1 MKKLIV
7 AAMMVLGT
15 TSAFAGDSDALKAVL
30 KAKTY
35 AEAEALVKQNLGQL
49 ANDAEK
55 AKAYNKLVDLGMKAF
70 NDQQSIQQTNQIMK
84 KNDPVDENAM
94 NEGAYNALM
103 NAIECYKYD
112 QLPNAKGKVAPKFNG
127 NASRVWGAR
136 QQLVNAGQTAAQNN
150 KADEVLKYW
159 GAFLDTDSDP
169 LFAGIDA
176 KQKDAEKD
184 YIGQVALFA
193 ARYAYQAKDVAR
205 CEKYCD
211 IAMTSEKEAKD
222 ALNLK
227 LYVMKDGLKTKA
239 DSLAYVD
246 KLKALFDKD
255 QTNEVILDGLNSMY
269 SSLKMEK
276 EQMELLDGA
285 IARDP
290 KNFVALANKGM
301 MYIQKNDADKAISCL
316 KQALDAKPDNVVAS
330 TEVNLNYNVVCLK
343 QALDAKPDNVVVLV
357 YLGACYNSKAGNLQD
372 PNGRKVVY
380 QEAIKVLDKAKELDP
395 EKAQANWGYTR
406 YQAYYGY
413 YGPTAAETKKA
424 EAESK

>member
-7 AAMMVLGT
+7 AAMMVLGA
-15 TSAFAGDSDALKAVL
+15 TSAFAGDSDALKAVM

-35 AEAEALVKQNLGQL
+35 AEAETLLKQNLGQL

-55 AKAYNKLVDLGMKAF
+55 AKAYNKLVDLSMKAY
-70 NDQQSIQQTNQIMK
+70 NDQQSIMQTNQIMK
-84 KNDPVDENAM
+84 KNDPIDENAM

-112 QLPNAKGKVAPKFNG
+112 QLPNAKGKVAPKFG
-127 NASRVWGAR
+127 SNAARVWAAR
-136 QQLVNAGQTAAQNN
+136 VQLVNAGQTAAQNN

-159 GAFLDTDSDP
+159 GAFLDTDSEP
-169 LFAGIDA
+169 LFASVDA
-176 KQKDAEKD
+176 KQKDGEKE

-193 ARYAYQAKDVAR
+193 ARYAYQAKDAAR

-211 IAMTSEKEAKD
+211 IAMKSEKEAKD

-227 LYVMKDGLKTKA
+227 LYVMKDGLKTHA

-246 KLKALFDKD
+246 KLKGLYAQDENND
-255 QTNEVILDGLNSMY
+255 VILDGLNSMY
-269 SSLKMEK
+269 SSMKMEK
-276 EQMELLDGA
+276 EQEALLNAA
-285 IARDP
+285 IAKNP
-290 KNFVALANKGM
+290 SNFVALANLGM
-301 MYIQKNDADKAISCL
+301 MYIQKNDADNAIKNL
-316 KQALDAKPDNVVAS
+316 KLALAAKPDNV
-330 TEVNLNYNVVCLK
+330 T
-343 QALDAKPDNVVVLV
+343 VLT
-357 YLGACYNSKAGNLQD
+357 YLGACYNSKAGALQD

-380 QEAIKVLDKAKELDP
+380 KEAVKVLDKAKELDP

-424 EAESK
+424 EEESK

>member
-7 AAMMVLGT
+7 AAMLVLGA
-15 TSAFAGDSDALKAVL
+15 TSAFAGDSDALKAVM

-35 AEAEALVKQNLGQL
+35 AEAEALVKQNLGQF

-55 AKAYNKLVDLGMKAF
+55 AKAYNKLVDLGMKDF
-70 NDQQSIQQTNQIMK
+70 NDQQSIQQTNQLMK
-84 KNDPVDENAM
+84 KNDPVDENVM

-127 NASRVWGAR
+127 NATRVWGAR

-159 GAFLDTDSDP
+159 GAFLDTDSEP
-169 LFAGIDA
+169 LFAAVDA
-176 KQKDAEKD
+176 KQKEAEKE

-193 ARYAYQAKDVAR
+193 ARYAYQAKDAAR

-227 LYVMKDGLKTKA
+227 LYVMKDGLKTKE
-239 DSLAYVD
+239 DSLNYVN
-246 KLKALFDKD
+246 KLKDLYAKD
-255 QTNEVILDGLNSMY
+255 PSNEVMLDGLNSMY
-269 SSLKMEK
+269 SALKMEK
-276 EQMELLDGA
+276 EQTELLDAA
-285 IARDP
+285 IAKNP

-301 MYIQKNDADKAISCL
+301 MYIQKNDANNAIKCL
-316 KQALDAKPDNVVAS
+316 KQAL
-330 TEVNLNYNVVCLK
+330 E
-343 QALDAKPDNVVVLV
+343 AKPDNVVVMT
-357 YLGACYNSKAGNLQD
+357 YLGACYNSKAGEIQAVQ
-372 PNGRKVVY
+372 GRKVVY
-380 QEAIKVLDKAKELDP
+380 QEAIKILDKAKELDP

-413 YGPTAAETKKA
+413 YGPNAPETKKA
-424 EAESK
+424 EEESK

>member
-7 AAMMVLGT
+7 AAMMVLGA
-15 TSAFAGDSDALKAVL
+15 TSAFAGDSDALKAVM

-35 AEAEALVKQNLGQL
+35 AEAETLLKQNLGQL

-55 AKAYNKLVDLGMKAF
+55 AKAYNKLVDLSMKAY
-70 NDQQSIQQTNQIMK
+70 NDQQSIMQTNQIMK
-84 KNDPVDENAM
+84 KNDPIDENAM

-112 QLPNAKGKVAPKFNG
+112 QLPNAKGKVAPKFG
-127 NASRVWGAR
+127 SNAARVWAAR
-136 QQLVNAGQTAAQNN
+136 VQLVNAGQTAAQNN

-159 GAFLDTDSDP
+159 GAFLDTDSEP
-169 LFAGIDA
+169 LFAGVDA
-176 KQKDAEKD
+176 KQKDGEKE

-193 ARYAYQAKDVAR
+193 ARYAYQAKDAAR

-211 IAMTSEKEAKD
+211 IAMKSEKEAKD

-227 LYVMKDGLKTKA
+227 LYVMKDGLKTHA

-246 KLKALFDKD
+246 KLKGLYAQDENND
-255 QTNEVILDGLNSMY
+255 VILDGLNSMY
-269 SSLKMEK
+269 SSMKMEK
-276 EQMELLDGA
+276 EQEALLNAA
-285 IARDP
+285 IAKNP
-290 KNFVALANKGM
+290 SNFVALANLGM
-301 MYIQKNDADKAISCL
+301 MYIQKNDADNAIKNL
-316 KQALDAKPDNVVAS
+316 KLALAAKPDNV
-330 TEVNLNYNVVCLK
+330 T
-343 QALDAKPDNVVVLV
+343 VLT
-357 YLGACYNSKAGNLQD
+357 YLGACYNSKAGALQD

-380 QEAIKVLDKAKELDP
+380 KEAVKVLDKAKELDS
-395 EKAQANWGYTR
+395 EKAQANRGYTR

-424 EAESK
+424 EEESK

>member
-7 AAMMVLGT
+7 AAMLVLGA
-15 TSAFAGDSDALKAVL
+15 TSAFAGDSDALKAVM

-35 AEAEALVKQNLGQL
+35 AEAETLLKQNLGQL

-55 AKAYNKLVDLGMKAF
+55 AKAYNKLVDLSMKAY
-70 NDQQSIQQTNQIMK
+70 NDQQSIMQTNQIMK
-84 KNDPVDENAM
+84 KNDPIDENAM

-112 QLPNAKGKVAPKFNG
+112 QLPNAKGKVAPKFGG
-127 NASRVWGAR
+127 NAARVWAAR
-136 QQLVNAGQTAAQNN
+136 VQLVNAGQTAAQNN

-159 GAFLDTDSDP
+159 GAFLDTDSEP

-176 KQKDAEKD
+176 KQKDGEKE

-193 ARYAYQAKDVAR
+193 ARYAYQAKDAAR

-211 IAMTSEKEAKD
+211 IAMKSEKEAKD

-227 LYVMKDGLKTKA
+227 LYVMKDGLKTHA

-246 KLKALFDKD
+246 KLKGLYAQDENND
-255 QTNEVILDGLNSMY
+255 VILDGLNSMY
-269 SSLKMEK
+269 SSMKMEK
-276 EQMELLDGA
+276 EQEALLNAA
-285 IARDP
+285 IAKNP
-290 KNFVALANKGM
+290 SNFVALANLGM
-301 MYIQKNDADKAISCL
+301 MYIQKNDADNAIKNL
-316 KQALDAKPDNVVAS
+316 KLALAAKPDNV
-330 TEVNLNYNVVCLK
+330 T
-343 QALDAKPDNVVVLV
+343 VLT
-357 YLGACYNSKAGNLQD
+357 YLGACYNSKAGALQD

-380 QEAIKVLDKAKELDP
+380 KEAIKVLDKAKELDP

-424 EAESK
+424 EEESK

>member
-1 MKKLIV
+1 
-7 AAMMVLGT
+7 MVLGA
-15 TSAFAGDSDALKAVL
+15 TSAFAGDSDALKAVM

-35 AEAEALVKQNLGQL
+35 AEAEALLKQNLGQL

-55 AKAYNKLVDLGMKAF
+55 AKAYNKLVDLGMKAY
-70 NDQQSIQQTNQIMK
+70 NDQQSIIQTNQIMK
-84 KNDPVDENAM
+84 KNDPIDENAM

-103 NAIECYKYD
+103 SAIECYKYD
-112 QLPNAKGKVAPKFNG
+112 QLPNAKGKVAPKFGG
-127 NASRVWGAR
+127 NAARVWSAR
-136 QQLVNAGQTAAQNN
+136 VQLVNAGQTAAQNN

-159 GAFLDTDSDP
+159 GAFLDTDSEP

-176 KQKDAEKD
+176 KQKDGEKE

-211 IAMTSEKEAKD
+211 IAMKSEKEAKD

-227 LYVMKDGLKTKA
+227 LYVMKDGLKTHA

-246 KLKALFDKD
+246 KLKGLYAKD
-255 QTNEVILDGLNSMY
+255 ENNDVILDGLNSMY
-269 SSLKMEK
+269 SSMKMEK
-276 EQMELLDGA
+276 EQEALLNAA
-285 IARDP
+285 IAKNP
-290 KNFVALANKGM
+290 SNFVALANLGM
-301 MYIQKNDADKAISCL
+301 MYIQKNDAENAIKNL
-316 KQALDAKPDNVVAS
+316 KQALAAKPDNV
-330 TEVNLNYNVVCLK
+330 T
-343 QALDAKPDNVVVLV
+343 VLT
-357 YLGACYNSKAGNLQD
+357 YLGACYNSKAGALQD

-380 QEAIKVLDKAKELDP
+380 KEAIKVLDKAKELDP

-406 YQAYYGY
+406 YQAYYGF

-424 EAESK
+424 EEESK

>member
-7 AAMMVLGT
+7 AAMLVLGA
-15 TSAFAGDSDALKAVL
+15 TSAFAGDSDALKAVM

-35 AEAEALVKQNLGQL
+35 AEAEALVKQNLGQF

-55 AKAYNKLVDLGMKAF
+55 AKAYNKLVDLGMKDF
-70 NDQQSIQQTNQIMK
+70 NDQQSIQQTNQLMK
-84 KNDPVDENAM
+84 KNDPVDENVM

-127 NASRVWGAR
+127 NATRVWGAR

-159 GAFLDTDSDP
+159 GAFLDTDSEP
-169 LFAGIDA
+169 LFASVDA
-176 KQKDAEKD
+176 KQKEAEKE

-193 ARYAYQAKDVAR
+193 ARYAYQAKDAAR

-227 LYVMKDGLKTKA
+227 LYVMKDGLKTKE
-239 DSLAYVD
+239 DSLNYVN
-246 KLKALFDKD
+246 KLKDLYAKD
-255 QTNEVILDGLNSMY
+255 PSNEVMLDGLNSMY
-269 SSLKMEK
+269 SALKMEK
-276 EQMELLDGA
+276 EQTELLDAA
-285 IARDP
+285 IAKDP

-301 MYIQKNDADKAISCL
+301 MYIQKNDANNAIKCL
-316 KQALDAKPDNVVAS
+316 KQAL
-330 TEVNLNYNVVCLK
+330 E
-343 QALDAKPDNVVVLV
+343 AKPDNVVVMT
-357 YLGACYNSKAGNLQD
+357 YLGACYNSKAGEIQAVQ
-372 PNGRKVVY
+372 GRKVVY
-380 QEAIKVLDKAKELDP
+380 QEAIKILDKAKELDP
-395 EKAQANWGYTR
+395 EKAQAIWGYTR

-413 YGPTAAETKKA
+413 YGPNAPETKKA
-424 EAESK
+424 EEESK

>member
-7 AAMMVLGT
+7 AAMLVLGA
-15 TSAFAGDSDALKAVL
+15 TSAFAGDSDALKAVM

-35 AEAEALVKQNLGQL
+35 AEAEALLKQNLGQF

-55 AKAYNKLVDLGMKAF
+55 AKAYNKLVDLGMKDF
-70 NDQQSIQQTNQIMK
+70 NDQQSIQQTNQLMK
-84 KNDPVDENAM
+84 KNDPVDENLM

-127 NASRVWGAR
+127 NATRVWGAR

-159 GAFLDTDSDP
+159 GAFLDTDSEP
-169 LFAGIDA
+169 LFAAVDA
-176 KQKDAEKD
+176 KQKEAEKE

-193 ARYAYQAKDVAR
+193 ARYAYQAKDAAR

-227 LYVMKDGLKTKA
+227 LYVMKDGLKTKE
-239 DSLAYVD
+239 DSLNYVN
-246 KLKALFDKD
+246 KLKDLYAKD
-255 QTNEVILDGLNSMY
+255 PSNEVMLDGLNSMY
-269 SSLKMEK
+269 SALKMEK
-276 EQMELLDGA
+276 EQTELLDAA
-285 IARDP
+285 IAKDP

-301 MYIQKNDADKAISCL
+301 MYIQKNDANNAIKCL
-316 KQALDAKPDNVVAS
+316 KQAL
-330 TEVNLNYNVVCLK
+330 E
-343 QALDAKPDNVVVLV
+343 AKPDNVVVMT
-357 YLGACYNSKAGNLQD
+357 YLGACYNSKAGEIQAVQ
-372 PNGRKVVY
+372 GRKVVY
-380 QEAIKVLDKAKELDP
+380 QEAIKILDKAKELDP

-413 YGPTAAETKKA
+413 YGPNAPETKKA
-424 EAESK
+424 EEESK

>member
-7 AAMMVLGT
+7 AAMLVLGA
-15 TSAFAGDSDALKAVL
+15 TSAFAGDSDALKAVM

-35 AEAEALVKQNLGQL
+35 AEAEALLKQNLGQL

-55 AKAYNKLVDLGMKAF
+55 AKAYNKLVDLSMKAY
-70 NDQQSIQQTNQIMK
+70 NDQQSIMQTNQIMK
-84 KNDPVDENAM
+84 KNDPIDENAM

-112 QLPNAKGKVAPKFNG
+112 QLPNAKGKVAPKFG
-127 NASRVWGAR
+127 SNAARVWAAR
-136 QQLVNAGQTAAQNN
+136 VQLVNAGQTAAQNN

-159 GAFLDTDSDP
+159 GAFLDTDSEP
-169 LFAGIDA
+169 LFAGVDA
-176 KQKDAEKD
+176 KQKDGEKE

-193 ARYAYQAKDVAR
+193 ARYAYQAKDAAR

-211 IAMTSEKEAKD
+211 IAMKSEKEAKD

-227 LYVMKDGLKTKA
+227 LYVMKDGLKTHA

-246 KLKALFDKD
+246 KLKGLYAQDENND
-255 QTNEVILDGLNSMY
+255 VILDGLNSMY
-269 SSLKMEK
+269 SSMKMEK
-276 EQMELLDGA
+276 EQEALLNAA
-285 IARDP
+285 IAKNP
-290 KNFVALANKGM
+290 SNFVALANLGM
-301 MYIQKNDADKAISCL
+301 MYIQKNDADNAIKNL
-316 KQALDAKPDNVVAS
+316 KLALAAKPDNV
-330 TEVNLNYNVVCLK
+330 T
-343 QALDAKPDNVVVLV
+343 VLT
-357 YLGACYNSKAGNLQD
+357 YLGACYNSKAGALQD

-380 QEAIKVLDKAKELDP
+380 KEAIKVLDKAKELDP

-424 EAESK
+424 EEESK

>member
-55 AKAYNKLVDLGMKAF
+55 AKAYNKLVDLSMKAF

-136 QQLVNAGQTAAQNN
+136 QQLVNAGQSAIQNK

-159 GAFLDTDSDP
+159 GAFLDTDSNP

-176 KQKDAEKD
+176 KQKDSEKE
-184 YIGQVALFA
+184 YIGQVALYA
-193 ARYAYQAKDVAR
+193 AYYAYQAKDAAR

-227 LYVMKDGLKTKA
+227 LNVMKDGLKTKD
-239 DSLAYVD
+239 DSLTYVN
-246 KLKALFDKD
+246 KLKNLYAKD
-255 QTNEVILDGLNSMY
+255 ETNEAILDGLNSMY
-269 SSLKMEK
+269 SALKMEK
-276 EQMELLDGA
+276 EQTELLDAA
-285 IARDP
+285 IAKDP

-301 MYIQKNDADKAISCL
+301 MYYQKNDFGNAISCL
-316 KQALDAKPDNVVAS
+316 KQAHES
-330 TEVNLNYNVVCLK
+330 
-343 QALDAKPDNVVVLV
+343 KPDNVVVLL
-357 YLGACYNSKAGNLQD
+357 YLGGCYNAKAGGLQD

-380 QEAIKVLDKAKELDP
+380 QEAIKVLDKVKELDP
-395 EKAQANWGYTR
+395 EKAQVNWGYTR

-424 EAESK
+424 EEESK

>member
-7 AAMMVLGT
+7 AAMMVLGA
-15 TSAFAGDSDALKAVL
+15 TSAFAGDSDALKAVM

-35 AEAEALVKQNLGQL
+35 AEAEALLKQNLGQL

-55 AKAYNKLVDLGMKAF
+55 AKAYNKLVDLGMKAY
-70 NDQQSIQQTNQIMK
+70 NDQQSIMQTNQIMK
-84 KNDPVDENAM
+84 KNDPIDENAM

-112 QLPNAKGKVAPKFNG
+112 QLPNAKGKVAPKFG
-127 NASRVWGAR
+127 INAARVWAAR
-136 QQLVNAGQTAAQNN
+136 VQLVNAGQTAAQNN

-159 GAFLDTDSDP
+159 GAFLDTDSEP
-169 LFAGIDA
+169 LFASIDA
-176 KQKDAEKD
+176 KQKDGEKE

-193 ARYAYQAKDVAR
+193 ARYAYQAKDAAR

-211 IAMTSEKEAKD
+211 IAMKSEKEAKD

-227 LYVMKDGLKTKA
+227 LYVMKDGLKTHA

-246 KLKALFDKD
+246 KLKGLYAQDEN
-255 QTNEVILDGLNSMY
+255 NEVILDGLNSMY
-269 SSLKMEK
+269 SSMKMEK
-276 EQMELLDGA
+276 EQEALLNAA
-285 IARDP
+285 IAKNP
-290 KNFVALANKGM
+290 SNFVALANLGM
-301 MYIQKNDADKAISCL
+301 MYIQKNDADNAIKNL
-316 KQALDAKPDNVVAS
+316 KLALAAKPDNV
-330 TEVNLNYNVVCLK
+330 T
-343 QALDAKPDNVVVLV
+343 VLT
-357 YLGACYNSKAGNLQD
+357 YLGACYNSKAGALQD

-380 QEAIKVLDKAKELDP
+380 KEAIKVLDKAKELDP

-424 EAESK
+424 EEESK

>member
-7 AAMMVLGT
+7 AAMLVLGA
-15 TSAFAGDSDALKAVL
+15 TSAFAGDSDALKAVM

-35 AEAEALVKQNLGQL
+35 AEAETLLKQNLGQL

-55 AKAYNKLVDLGMKAF
+55 AKAYNKLVDLSMKAY
-70 NDQQSIQQTNQIMK
+70 NDQQSIMQTNQIMK
-84 KNDPVDENAM
+84 KNDPIDENAM

-112 QLPNAKGKVAPKFNG
+112 QLPNAKGKVAPKFG
-127 NASRVWGAR
+127 SNAARVWAAR
-136 QQLVNAGQTAAQNN
+136 VQLVNAGQTAAQNN

-159 GAFLDTDSDP
+159 GAFLDTDSEP

-176 KQKDAEKD
+176 KQKDGEKE

-193 ARYAYQAKDVAR
+193 ARYAYQAKDAAR

-211 IAMTSEKEAKD
+211 IAMKSEKEAKD

-227 LYVMKDGLKTKA
+227 LYVMKDGLKTHA

-246 KLKALFDKD
+246 KLKGLYAQDENND
-255 QTNEVILDGLNSMY
+255 VILDGLNSMY
-269 SSLKMEK
+269 SSMKMEK
-276 EQMELLDGA
+276 EQEALLNAA
-285 IARDP
+285 IAKNP
-290 KNFVALANKGM
+290 SNFVALANLGM
-301 MYIQKNDADKAISCL
+301 MYIQKNDADNAIKNL
-316 KQALDAKPDNVVAS
+316 KLALAAKPDNV
-330 TEVNLNYNVVCLK
+330 T
-343 QALDAKPDNVVVLV
+343 VLT
-357 YLGACYNSKAGNLQD
+357 YLGDCYNSKAGALQD

-380 QEAIKVLDKAKELDP
+380 KEAVKVLDKAKELDP

-406 YQAYYGY
+406 YQAYYGF

-424 EAESK
+424 EEESK

>member
-7 AAMMVLGT
+7 AAMLVLGA
-15 TSAFAGDSDALKAVL
+15 TSAFAGDSDALKAVM

-35 AEAEALVKQNLGQL
+35 AEAEALLKQNLGQL

-55 AKAYNKLVDLGMKAF
+55 AKAYNKLVDLGMKAY
-70 NDQQSIQQTNQIMK
+70 NDQQSIMQTNQIMK
-84 KNDPVDENAM
+84 KNDPIDENAM

-112 QLPNAKGKVAPKFNG
+112 QLPNAKGKVAPKFG
-127 NASRVWGAR
+127 SNAARVWAAR
-136 QQLVNAGQTAAQNN
+136 VQLVNAGQTAAQNN

-159 GAFLDTDSDP
+159 GAFLDTDSEP

-176 KQKDAEKD
+176 KQKDGEKE

-193 ARYAYQAKDVAR
+193 ARYAYQAKDAAR

-211 IAMTSEKEAKD
+211 IAMKSEKEAKD

-227 LYVMKDGLKTKA
+227 LYVMKDGLKTHA

-246 KLKALFDKD
+246 KLKGLYAQDENND
-255 QTNEVILDGLNSMY
+255 VVLDGLNSMY
-269 SSLKMEK
+269 SSMKMEK
-276 EQMELLDGA
+276 EQEALLNAA
-285 IARDP
+285 IAKNP
-290 KNFVALANKGM
+290 SNFVALANLGM
-301 MYIQKNDADKAISCL
+301 MYIRKNDADNAIKNL
-316 KQALDAKPDNVVAS
+316 KLALAAKPDNV
-330 TEVNLNYNVVCLK
+330 T
-343 QALDAKPDNVVVLV
+343 VLT
-357 YLGACYNSKAGNLQD
+357 YLGACYNSKGGALQD

-380 QEAIKVLDKAKELDP
+380 KEAIKVLDKAKELDP

-424 EAESK
+424 EEESK

>member
-7 AAMMVLGT
+7 AAMMVLGA
-15 TSAFAGDSDALKAVL
+15 TSAFAGDSDALKAVM

-35 AEAEALVKQNLGQL
+35 AEAEALLKQNLGQL

-55 AKAYNKLVDLGMKAF
+55 AKAYNKLVDLGMKAY
-70 NDQQSIQQTNQIMK
+70 NDQQSIMQTNQIMK
-84 KNDPVDENAM
+84 KNDPIDENAM

-112 QLPNAKGKVAPKFNG
+112 QLPNAKGKVAPKFG
-127 NASRVWGAR
+127 SNAARVWAAR
-136 QQLVNAGQTAAQNN
+136 VQLVNAGQTAAQNN

-159 GAFLDTDSDP
+159 GAFLDTDSEP

-176 KQKDAEKD
+176 KQKDGEKE

-193 ARYAYQAKDVAR
+193 ARYAYQAKDAAR

-211 IAMTSEKEAKD
+211 IAMKSEKEAKD

-227 LYVMKDGLKTKA
+227 LYVMKDGLKTHA

-246 KLKALFDKD
+246 KLKGLYAQDENND
-255 QTNEVILDGLNSMY
+255 VVLDGLNSMY
-269 SSLKMEK
+269 SSMKMEK
-276 EQMELLDGA
+276 EQEALLNAA
-285 IARDP
+285 IAKNP
-290 KNFVALANKGM
+290 SNFVALANLGM
-301 MYIQKNDADKAISCL
+301 MYIRKNDADNAIKNL
-316 KQALDAKPDNVVAS
+316 KLALAAKPDNV
-330 TEVNLNYNVVCLK
+330 T
-343 QALDAKPDNVVVLV
+343 VLT
-357 YLGACYNSKAGNLQD
+357 YLGACYNSKAGALQD

-380 QEAIKVLDKAKELDP
+380 KEAVKVLDKAKELDP

-424 EAESK
+424 EEESK